1 MNEQRLRE
9 LLRDVPVPEER
20 ESEERGL
27 RLVRAGYERRPQPP
41 RRPRL
46 GRLAVALAVG
56 LLLGA
61 LVLSPAGAGVRDWI
75 DEVFEAGV
83 DDAEPALTRLP
94 GGGRLLVDS
103 SQGPWLVQPD
113 GSRRLLGNYEQAGWS
128 PRGLFVIASGEGTL
142 TALEPDGDPR
152 WSLSQASPISDARW
166 SPSGFRIGYRAGRSL
181 RVVAGDG
188 TGDRLLAPA
197 AAAVAPSWWPGT
209 AHLLAYVD
217 SEGAIRAVNADTGAG
232 LGSTPALPGVES
244 LAFAPEGSLLL
255 EVSSDSI
262 RIRALAPWKTGGKL
276 AFGAAR
282 RLPIPA
288 GAAVRGAVFAP
299 SGEAIAMLIT
309 LPASPQRP
317 PHSEL
322 LIAGAEGTKA
332 RRVFAAPG
340 HFEDLAWSP
349 DGRRILV
356 SWREADQWLFIP
368 ATGGGRATAV
378 DRISSQFSPGEGESR
393 FPSVAA
399 DAWCCPR

>member
-9 LLRDVPVPEER
+9 LLRDAPIPSER

-27 RLVRAGYERRPQPP
+27 RVVRAAYERRPPPP

-46 GRLAVALAVG
+46 GRLAIALAVG

-103 SQGPWLVQPD
+103 AQGPWLVQPD
-113 GSRRLLGNYEQAGWS
+113 GSRRLLGNYEQATWS
-128 PRGLFVIASGEGTL
+128 PRGLFVIASGEGVL

-152 WSLSQASPISDARW
+152 WSLSHSSPIADPRW
-166 SPSGFRIGYRAGRSL
+166 SPSGFRIAYRAGRNL

-188 TGDRLLAPA
+188 TADRLLAPA
-197 AAAVAPSWWPGT
+197 AAAVAPSWWPGA

-217 SEGAIRAVNADTGAG
+217 GTGMIRAVNADTGAELG
-232 LGSTPALPGVES
+232 LAPALPGVAT
-244 LAFAPEGSLLL
+244 LTTAPDGSSLL
-255 EVSSDSI
+255 EASSDAI
-262 RIRALAPWKTGGKL
+262 RIRPLASRKTGGKL
-276 AFGAAR
+276 ALGAAR
-282 RLPIPA
+282 PVPLPG
-288 GAAVRGAVFAP
+288 GAAVRAAGFSP
-299 SGEAIAMLIT
+299 TGGAIAILIT
-309 LPASPQRP
+309 LPASRERP

-322 LIAGAEGTKA
+322 LITGADGSPA

-349 DGRRILV
+349 DGQRILV

-368 ATGGGRATAV
+368 AAGRGRATAV
-378 DRISSQFSPGEGESR
+378 DRISSQFSPGEGEAR
-393 FPSVAA
+393 FPSVAT
-399 DAWCCPR
+399 DGWCCPD